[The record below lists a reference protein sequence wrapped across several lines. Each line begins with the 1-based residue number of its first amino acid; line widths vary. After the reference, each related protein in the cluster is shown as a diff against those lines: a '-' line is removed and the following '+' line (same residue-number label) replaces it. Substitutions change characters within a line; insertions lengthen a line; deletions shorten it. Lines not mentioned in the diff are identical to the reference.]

1 MTDLSARLD
10 GLSRKERAAL
20 LELLRRKKES
30 AAPPAPAEQ
39 RDLPSAWEEGGT
51 APASFAQERLWLL
64 DQLAPGAPAYN
75 MAGAIRLTGDL
86 DMAALVRVFF
96 EIERRHAALR
106 TVFTAAGGRPAQ
118 RILPYRPRSLT
129 QVDLSALPG
138 GLREAESRHIAALE
152 SARPF
157 HLETGPLFRC
167 TLVILGPR
175 ERLALY
181 TMHHIVSDGWSM
193 GVFYREVA
201 ALYEAFAQ
209 GRPSPLRE
217 LPLQYPDFALR
228 QRGRLGEARLARDLE
243 WWTERLAG
251 IATLELPTDHPRPPV
266 RSGRGATRH
275 ALYGAEL
282 ATGLATL
289 GRAEQAT
296 LYMVLLAAFQVL
308 LHRLSLQDDV
318 AVGSPVA
325 NRTERDVEEL
335 IGFFVNTLVMRT
347 DLAGDP
353 TFRELLGR
361 VRRVTLDALLHQEAP
376 FERVVEAVQPERQ
389 LARSPLFQ
397 VLFSLQN
404 TPRESYEL
412 PGLAFTR
419 VALPAT
425 TAKFDL
431 SLSCTELPDGL
442 GANLEFD
449 LDLYEPATADRLLGQ
464 LGTLIASALTEPD
477 ARLSALQ
484 LLSMEERKQVLATW
498 NRTQAPFPRETPI
511 HRLFEARA
519 DLQPQARA
527 VSADGRED
535 LTYVDLDAAANR
547 LAHRLRRLGAGP
559 EVPVLVVVERS
570 PELIVAVLAV
580 LKSGGF
586 FVPFDPAHPRERLG
600 TIAARVGARLA
611 VTQERSLGLLPE
623 GVTAVCMDRDQAEID
638 TEPSIRPDGGA
649 VGENLMYVLF
659 TSGSTGEPKG
669 VAVRH
674 RNACHLLHGNGFSH
688 IGPGETYVIL
698 TAVTFDPSIL
708 EVWGT
713 LVHGGRLA
721 VLPPQLPSLDELAD
735 FLDRHDVTQ
744 MHLTTALFHQMAER
758 RPARLARLHRLAV
771 GGEAMSP
778 ALARRALDAA
788 PGLLITNCYGPTEIT
803 VICSTHDVTPED
815 AHRPAMPIGRPVA
828 NTALYVLG
836 RRLEPVP
843 VGVWG
848 ELYIGGEGVSR
859 GYFGRPDLTADRYVP
874 DPFGGTAGARLYR
887 SGDMVRWRPD
897 GVLDFAGRIDR
908 QVKIRGY
915 RIEPGEIEAAVTTHP
930 DVSEAAVLVRGEG
943 NQRYL
948 VAYLAVERG
957 LQPEDLRRWL
967 AGRLPDP
974 MIPTDFVVLPE
985 LPLTPNG
992 KVNRRALAQLRPA
1005 RAAAAE
1011 RSAGPGAGEYVAPRT
1026 PTEETLAGLWIE
1038 VLGPERTGG
1047 RVGALDH
1054 FFGLGGHSLL
1064 ATRLTAAVRDVFGV
1078 DLPLRILFETPTL
1091 EAVARAIDERQGL
1104 ETAADASSW
1113 RDAGGPPPLSYAQ
1126 KSLWLQD
1133 RIAPGTAAYNIPG
1146 AFRLRGPLAVAALQ
1160 RSVAEVV
1167 RRHDALRT
1175 TFAGT
1180 RNRPEQRVAPFDPES
1195 RVAALP
1201 LADLTGLPAAARDEE
1216 VLRLAVEEAQRPFDL
1231 SAGPLFRATLL
1242 RLIADKSA
1250 DEPADEHVAL
1260 YTMHHIVSDGW
1271 SMGVFYQ
1278 EVSALYEA
1286 FADGRPSPLPPLP
1299 LQYADFARRQ
1309 LERLDGAP
1317 LERGLDAW
1325 RRILEGVVPLELP
1338 ADRPRPRTRSWRGAS
1353 HRLEL
1358 DPESCAR
1365 LAGLAWA
1372 EQGTLYMAVLA
1383 LVQTFLHRLSGQ
1395 DDVAVG
1401 TAVANRTER
1410 DVEGLIGYFV
1420 NTLVLRTDLSGGPT
1434 FRELL
1439 RRVRRTAVEA
1449 FQLGEIPFEKVV
1461 EAVRPAR
1468 HTSRPPLFQVTVGL
1482 QAAAE
1487 REVRLAGLVWEPV
1500 ALPWE
1505 TAKFDLSFGFS
1516 ERVTGP
1522 SRLGGGVVFDLDLFE
1537 PATIARWMRHL
1548 AALLDAAVAV
1558 PDVPVLDLLP
1568 LTLEEQAQLAAPRRA
1583 EVPAEPRPVERVP
1596 PRTPLEETLAGL
1608 FVEVLGAE
1616 RTGGSVGVHDS
1627 FFELGG
1633 HSLLATGLLAA
1644 LQDTFGVDL
1653 PLRVIFEQPTV
1664 AELAAA
1670 IQAEGQAPVD
1680 RVPRLA
1686 RTEGEEQRFPV
1697 SFSQLREWILDRLE
1711 PGNPA
1716 YNIPSNLRIGGPL
1729 SIPVLTAALQGIV
1742 RRHEVFR
1749 TAFAE
1754 GDGEPVQVVS
1764 PEVRLEVPVIDLA
1777 GLPEAARE
1785 AELAWR
1791 VRDQARTGFDLSVAP
1806 LFRARV
1812 VRLGAEDHALLMTVH
1827 HIISDGWSMGILSH
1841 EMAVL
1846 YEAAASGQPSP
1857 LPPLPVQYADYAVWQ
1872 RGRLDGEALERQ
1884 AGFWRQRLAGAP
1896 PLLELPA
1903 DRPRPPVRGNR
1914 GGKVPFRLSQELSAQ
1929 LEELALRQGATLFMV
1944 LLAGYQTL
1952 LARWSGQ
1959 DDVVVGTY
1967 SGNRP
1972 RKELEGLIGFFINTL
1987 VLRTRLDGDPSF
1999 AELIGRVRET
2009 TLEAYGHSDVPFE
2022 KLLETLQL
2030 PRDPSRTPLFQALLV
2045 LQNFPPTRADLSTG
2059 VRLSSMPVGSE
2070 KSDYDLALWLGE
2082 GQGGIA
2088 GVLEYNKDLFDE
2100 STLVRFA
2107 EQLQTVLEAAVA
2119 APDRNVWALPL
2130 VSPEEQQRQRAA
2142 WSHGPAV
2149 PDGPPLLHQLVEE
2162 QAGRTPHAVALE
2174 AGGERLTYAEL
2185 VDRARGIAGWL
2196 RGQGIGPGK
2205 IVALSAERTPEL
2217 IVRMLAVLQ
2226 AGAAYLPID
2235 PGYPQER
2242 REFMVGDS
2250 GALEIKDDKVFKDG
2264 KGAGSSTLVLL
2275 ESLQSLAFSSS
2286 PAYLIYTSGSTGRP
2300 KGVLVPHRAIASFVR
2315 AARGTYDLAPG
2326 DRVLQ
2331 FASISFDTSA
2341 EEIWPALAS
2350 GATLVLRPD
2359 DMAASIPHFLREL
2372 ERLGISVLDL
2382 PTAFW
2387 HEVVGGMEAE
2397 DLSLPRGLRLVI
2409 LGGEEALADRFAL
2422 WRKRVGSGVRLV
2434 NTYGPTEATIVA
2446 TRRELSGL
2454 APGVA
2459 VPIGRP
2465 IPGARAYVLDRFF
2478 EPVPPGV
2485 RGELWIGGAGVAQ
2498 GYLGRPDLTAE
2509 RFVPDPFAEEPGARL
2524 YRTGDL
2530 AVLRPDGDLVFA
2542 GRADRQLKVRGYRI
2556 EPGEIEAALRLHPA
2570 LHDAV
2575 VDVRG
2580 PRDSQRLIAW
2590 IVPLEGAEAPAAAD
2604 LRAFLRDRLPE
2615 PLLPAA
2621 FAPLAALPLTPGGK
2635 VDRRMLQEPA
2645 ETRPDHVAFAE
2656 PQSALERTIAGIYGE
2671 LLRVGRV
2678 GLHDNFFDLGGH
2690 SLLIV
2695 RAHQRLKDALGREIP
2710 VVDLFRFPTVAALAR
2725 HLGGEETGNL
2735 QKVQGLA
2742 EQQRAAQ
2749 QRQRAAMERLRRP
2762 AGPVRK

>member
-20 LELLRRKKES
+20 LELLRRKKEG
-30 AAPPAPAEQ
+30 AAPPPVPAEE
-39 RDLPSAWEEGGT
+39 RDLPSTWEKGGT

-64 DQLAPGAPAYN
+64 DQLTPDTPTYN
-75 MAGAIRLTGDL
+75 MAGAIRLVGEL
-86 DMAALVRVFF
+86 DVPALVRVFA

-118 RILPYRPRSLT
+118 RILAFHPRPIG
-129 QVDLSALPG
+129 QVDLSSLPA
-138 GLREAESRHIAALE
+138 EARDPESRRVAALE
-152 SARPF
+152 SAQPF
-157 HLETGPLFRC
+157 NLATGPLFRC
-167 TLVILGPR
+167 TLVVLGPR
-175 ERLALY
+175 EHLALY

-201 ALYEAFAQ
+201 ALYEAFVL

-251 IATLELPTDHPRPPV
+251 IATLELPTDRPRPPV
-266 RSGRGATRH
+266 RSGRGAARR
-275 ALYGAEL
+275 AIYGAEL
-282 ATGLATL
+282 STALAAL
-289 GRAEQAT
+289 GRGAQAT
-296 LYMVLLAAFQVL
+296 YYMALLAAFQVL
-308 LHRLSLQDDV
+308 LHRLSHQDDV

-335 IGFFVNTLVMRT
+335 IGFFVNTLVMRA

-353 TFRELLGR
+353 PFREVLGR
-361 VRRVTLDALLHQEAP
+361 VRRMTLDALLHQEAP

-397 VLFSLQN
+397 VMFSLQN

-412 PGLAFTR
+412 PGLALTR
-419 VALPAT
+419 VALPT
-425 TAKFDL
+425 TAAKFDL

-449 LDLYEPATADRLLGQ
+449 TDVYEPATADRMLGQ
-464 LGTLIASALTEPD
+464 LGTLIAGAVAEPD
-477 ARLSALQ
+477 AGLSELP
-484 LLSMEERKQVLATW
+484 LLSLEERAQVLATW
-498 NRTQAPFPRETPI
+498 NRTQAPFPREVPI

-519 DLQPQARA
+519 DLQPDARA
-527 VSADGRED
+527 VSADLRED
-535 LTYVDLDAAANR
+535 LTYAALDAAANR

-559 EVPVLVVVERS
+559 EVPVLVVIERS

-600 TIAARVGARLA
+600 VIAARVGARIA
-611 VTQERSLGLLPE
+611 VAQERSLGLFPAD
-623 GVTAVCMDRDQAEID
+623 VTAVCVDRDSVEIAAERS
-638 TEPSIRPDGGA
+638 TRPEGGSA
-649 VGENLMYVLF
+649 GENLMYVLF

-674 RNACHLLHGNGFSH
+674 RNACHLLHGNDFSR
-688 IGPGETYVIL
+688 IGPGETYVVL

-758 RPARLARLHRLAV
+758 RPGRLSRLHRLAV

-788 PGLLITNCYGPTEIT
+788 PGLLVTNCYGPTEIT

-848 ELYIGGEGVSR
+848 ELYIGGEGVSL

-874 DPFGGTAGARLYR
+874 DPFGGAAGARLYR

-915 RIEPGEIEAAVTTHP
+915 RIEPGEIEAAITTHP

-943 NQRYL
+943 NRRYL

-957 LQPEDLRRWL
+957 LQGEDLRRWL

-992 KVNRRALAQLRPA
+992 KVDRRALAQLKPVC
-1005 RAAAAE
+1005 AAAPE
-1011 RSAGPGAGEYVAPRT
+1011 RSSGPGSGDYVAPRT
-1026 PTEETLAGLWIE
+1026 PTEETLAGLWVE

-1047 RVGALDH
+1047 RVGAHDH

-1078 DLPLRILFETPTL
+1078 DLPLRVLFETPTL
-1091 EAVARAIDERQGL
+1091 EAVARAIDERQGAERPL
-1104 ETAADASSW
+1104 EDGSW
-1113 RDAGGPPPLSYAQ
+1113 RDADGPPPLSYAQ

-1146 AFRLRGPLAVAALQ
+1146 AFRLRGPLDVAAL
-1160 RSVAEVV
+1160 RGGVAEVV

-1180 RNRPEQRVAPFDPES
+1180 RSRPEQRVAPFDPDS

-1201 LADLTGLPAAARDEE
+1201 LVDLAALPAAERGAE
-1216 VLRLAVEEAQRPFDL
+1216 VLRLAAEEAQRPFDL
-1231 SAGPLFRATLL
+1231 SIGPLFRSALL
-1242 RLIADKSA
+1242 RLAV
-1250 DEPADEHVAL
+1250 DEHVAL

-1278 EVSALYEA
+1278 DVSALYEA
-1286 FADGRPSPLPPLP
+1286 FAAGRPSPLPPLP
-1299 LQYADFARRQ
+1299 LQYAGYARRQ
-1309 LERLDGAP
+1309 LERLDGEP
-1317 LERGLDAW
+1317 LERGLAAW
-1325 RRILEGVVPLELP
+1325 RRILEGVAPLELP
-1338 ADRPRPRTRSWRGAS
+1338 TDRPRPRTRSWRGAPHS
-1353 HRLEL
+1353 FAL
-1358 DPESCAR
+1358 DPASCAR
-1365 LAGLAWA
+1365 LADLAWA

-1420 NTLVLRTDLSGGPT
+1420 NTLVMRTGLSGAPT
-1434 FRELL
+1434 FREVL
-1439 RRVRRTAVEA
+1439 RRARRTALEA

-1500 ALPWE
+1500 ELPWE
-1505 TAKFDLSFGFS
+1505 TAKFDLSFGFA
-1516 ERVTGP
+1516 ERP
-1522 SRLGGGVVFDLDLFE
+1522 SGLSGSVIFDLDLFE
-1537 PATIARWMRHL
+1537 PETIARWMRHF
-1548 AALLDAAVAV
+1548 AAFLDAAVAA
-1558 PDVPVLDLLP
+1558 PDTPVLDLLP
-1568 LTLEEQAQLAAPRRA
+1568 LTPEEQAQLAAPRRT
-1583 EVPAEPRPVERVP
+1583 EIPAEPRRGEHVP

-1608 FVEVLGAE
+1608 FVEVLGVE
-1616 RTGGSVGVHDS
+1616 RTGGAVGVHDS

-1644 LQDTFGVDL
+1644 IQDTFAIDL

-1664 AELAAA
+1664 VALAEV
-1670 IQAEGQAPVD
+1670 ITDQRQAPID
-1680 RVPRLA
+1680 RVPRLD
-1686 RTEGEEQRFPV
+1686 RIDGEVQRFPV

-1729 SIPVLTAALQGIV
+1729 SAPVLTAALQGVV

-1749 TAFAE
+1749 TAFAAS
-1754 GDGEPVQVVS
+1754 DDEPIQEVLPQ
-1764 PEVRLEVPVIDLA
+1764 VRLEVPLIDLSA
-1777 GLPEAARE
+1777 LPEEARE
-1785 AELAWR
+1785 AELARR
-1791 VRDQARTGFDLSVAP
+1791 VRDQARTGFDLSMAP
-1806 LFRARV
+1806 LLRARV
-1812 VRLGAEDHALLMTVH
+1812 VRLGPDDHALLMTVH
-1827 HIISDGWSMGILSH
+1827 HIVSDGWSMGILNH
-1841 EMAVL
+1841 ELAAF
-1846 YEAAASGQPSP
+1846 YEGEGDA
-1857 LPPLPVQYADYAVWQ
+1857 LPPLPVQYADYAAWQ
-1872 RGRLDGEALERQ
+1872 RRRLDGEALERQ
-1884 AGFWRQRLAGAP
+1884 SGFWRERLAGAP
-1896 PLLELPA
+1896 PLLELPS

-1914 GGKVPFRLSQELSAQ
+1914 GGKVPFRLPKELSTG

-1987 VLRTRLDGDPSF
+1987 VLRTGLEDDPSF

-2009 TLEAYGHSDVPFE
+2009 TLEAYAHSDLPFE

-2082 GQGGIA
+2082 GAEGIA
-2088 GVLEYNKDLFDE
+2088 GSLEYSKDLFDE
-2100 STLVRFA
+2100 ATMIRFA
-2107 EQLQTVLEAAVA
+2107 AQLQTLLEAAVA
-2119 APDRNVWALPL
+2119 EPDRNVWTLPL
-2130 VSPEEQQRQRAA
+2130 IGEKEQKRQLDA
-2142 WSHGPAV
+2142 WSRGPAV
-2149 PDGPPLLHQLVEE
+2149 PEGAPLLHRLVEE
-2162 QAGRTPHAVALE
+2162 QAERTPEAVALE
-2174 AGGERLTYAEL
+2174 AGSVRVTYAEL
-2185 VDRARGIAGWL
+2185 VDRARGLASWL
-2196 RGQGIGPGK
+2196 RQTGVGPGS

-2217 IVRMLAVLQ
+2217 IVNMLGVLQ

-2235 PGYPQER
+2235 PAYPRER
-2242 REFMVGDS
+2242 REYMVADS
-2250 GALEIKDDKVFKDG
+2250 GAVDG
-2264 KGAGSSTLVLL
+2264 VPFPPLPGGRECVWERGPGGEGSGEAGFVVSPET
-2275 ESLQSLAFSSS
+2275 

-2300 KGVLVPHRAIASFVR
+2300 KGVVVPHRAIASFVR
-2315 AARGTYDLAPG
+2315 AARATYDLAPG

-2372 ERLGISVLDL
+2372 ERLGITCLDL

-2387 HEVVGGMEAE
+2387 HEMVGGLEAGN
-2397 DLSLPRGLRLVI
+2397 LNLPRGLRLVI

-2422 WRKRVGSGVRLV
+2422 WQRRVGPAVRLV
-2434 NTYGPTEATIVA
+2434 NTYGPTETTIVA

-2454 APGVA
+2454 APGA
-2459 VPIGRP
+2459 TIPIGRP
-2465 IPGARAYVLDRFF
+2465 IPGARAYVLDRFL

-2485 RGELWIGGAGVAQ
+2485 RGELWIGGSGVAR
-2498 GYLGRPDLTAE
+2498 GYLGRPDLTAK
-2509 RFVPDPFAEEPGARL
+2509 RFIPDPFAEEPGARL

-2530 AVLRPDGDLVFA
+2530 AVLRSDGDLTFA
-2542 GRADRQLKVRGYRI
+2542 GRADRQLKIRGYRI
-2556 EPGEIEAALRLHPA
+2556 EPGEIEAALRLHPS
-2570 LHDAV
+2570 LRDAV

-2580 PRDSQRLIAW
+2580 PRDGQRLIAW
-2590 IVPLEGAEAPAAAD
+2590 IVPREGIEAPGASD
-2604 LRAFLRDRLPE
+2604 LRTFLRESLPE

-2621 FAPLAALPLTPGGK
+2621 FTPLAALPLTPSGK
-2635 VDRRMLQEPA
+2635 VDRQALAEPT
-2645 ETRPDHVAFAE
+2645 ESRPDHLAYAE

-2671 LLRVGRV
+2671 LLRAGRV

-2695 RAHQRLKDALGREIP
+2695 RAHQRLKEALGREIP

-2725 HLGGEETGNL
+2725 HLGGEETGTL
-2735 QKVQGLA
+2735 QKVLGLA